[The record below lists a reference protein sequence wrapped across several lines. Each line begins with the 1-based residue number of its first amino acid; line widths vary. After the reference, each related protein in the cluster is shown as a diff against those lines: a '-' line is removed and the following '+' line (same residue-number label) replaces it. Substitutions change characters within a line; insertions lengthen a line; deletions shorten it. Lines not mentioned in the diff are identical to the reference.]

1 MANQKVSI
9 VARVKQDGKRKWVK
23 HEGGT
28 PAGPFYLRYCQGS
41 TPHYIHAGDTI
52 EDARAMK
59 RALERRLRLGLKLE
73 SEPESERERVT
84 TGDAAKQYLLEIQAH
99 KAEATWVKYSHDL
112 GLFTSFCKKY
122 LDEISRADL
131 LDFITHLR
139 GLKAKGRKQYGAH
152 SIHDMI
158 VNVSTFLKAVG
169 VPTLLKRNDAPKYAQ
184 PIVKF
189 YSQDKLSSLLAACKD
204 ENGDGDEREHLLIL
218 FLLVTGFRRD
228 EVRHAEFSDVDW
240 VGKVIRVQ
248 DKPRLGWH
256 TKTWEQREVPVTDS
270 LIEALRKVE
279 PVGFIFKS
287 EQGGMT
293 AKNDLYKVVKRIA
306 ARQGVEA
313 DLHTFRRTFGTMWS
327 QKVPLQVVQKYMGH
341 KNLLTTMRY
350 LGVSDVRTKA
360 TRKAVEEVY
369 AEVEA

>member
-28 PAGPFYLRYCQGS
+28 PAGPLYVRYCQGS
-41 TPHYIHAGDTI
+41 TPHYMHAGDTI

-59 RALERRLRLGLKLE
+59 RALERRLRAGAPILDPG
-73 SEPESERERVT
+73 PEAERKTTVVT
-84 TGDAAKQYLLEIQAH
+84 AKEYLLEIQAH
-99 KAEATWVKYSHDL
+99 KAEATWVKYAHDL
-112 GLFTSFCKKY
+112 GLFTDFCKKY
-122 LDEISRADL
+122 LDEITRTDL
-131 LDFITHLR
+131 LNFITHLR

-152 SIHDMI
+152 SIHDMV

-169 VPTLLKRNDAPKYAQ
+169 VPQLLKRNDSPRYAQ

-189 YSQDKLSSLLAACKD
+189 YTQDQIESLFAACKD
-204 ENGDGDEREHLLIL
+204 ENGNVDEREWLLVA
-218 FLLVTGFRRD
+218 FLLMTGFRRD
-228 EVRHAEFSDVDW
+228 EVRHAEFSDIDFA
-240 VGKVIRVQ
+240 GKVIRVQ

-256 TKTWEQREVPVTDS
+256 SKTWEQREVPVPDS
-270 LIEALRKVE
+270 LIEALKKMER
-279 PVGFIFKS
+279 VGFIFKNA
-287 EQGGMT
+287 QGGMT

-306 ARQGVEA
+306 ARQGVVA

-360 TRKAVEEVY
+360 TRKAVQDVY